1 HQVRET
7 RQRKDIQ
14 RSPQVVNQSLNNEN
28 HSINR
33 KEQTSVQTAY
43 DTDVQKRQLQN
54 ATQNQPSSQ
63 SGNRNQPITR
73 NSQSKDRLKEQK
85 DINKHGK

>member
-1 HQVRET
+1 MILMF
-7 RQRKDIQ
+7 KNDKYKI
-14 RSPQVVNQSLNNEN
+14 
-28 HSINR
+28 
-33 KEQTSVQTAY
+33 
-43 DTDVQKRQLQN
+43 
-54 ATQNQPSSQ
+54 ATQNQQSRQ

>member
-1 HQVRET
+1 MILMFKNDKYKMRHR
-7 RQRKDIQ
+7 
-14 RSPQVVNQSLNNEN
+14 
-28 HSINR
+28 IN
-33 KEQTSVQTAY
+33 KV
-43 DTDVQKRQLQN
+43 D
-54 ATQNQPSSQ
+54 Q